1 MKHIFIY
8 LSLLI
13 AVALTSCQKED
24 DLSNEIDFSNIYA
37 IADSDDPV
45 QHLRYQIFTDYGVSV
60 YFNDTIGRYYVR
72 NDINGNPYYRYETI
86 DPSWAF
92 YTNNSD
98 DMSSSDYIYK
108 YYYVEGEDRQI
119 TCLERV
125 RAFLDSMVEE
135 MYPTMIML
143 ADSVE
148 VLNSAGERVNVFG
161 SISEEDGMIAFSN
174 VYYTNFRFLLLTN
187 FADYFEESMDGV
199 YIDLER
205 ALVMIKISNYTDKV
219 DEFYSISDATADYGV
234 DITNDYPT
242 EPPYYPEWFDANYV
256 AYGRPISF
264 FNTDYRD
271 YVAARYWNGQ
281 GFQLTEEQLDDFVES
296 SRIAYAAIVGPHGFV
311 CPSGVSGSS
320 AIYTL
325 PANNDIGRSTDL
337 SYYTELTLQF
347 SLEEFTHYWGSY
359 PKVMRKYNIIRDII
373 VNDMG
378 VDLE

>member
-119 TCLERV
+119 TCLE
-125 RAFLDSMVEE
+125 
-135 MYPTMIML
+135 
-143 ADSVE
+143 
-148 VLNSAGERVNVFG
+148 
-161 SISEEDGMIAFSN
+161 
-174 VYYTNFRFLLLTN
+174 
-187 FADYFEESMDGV
+187 
-199 YIDLER
+199 
-205 ALVMIKISNYTDKV
+205 
-219 DEFYSISDATADYGV
+219 
-234 DITNDYPT
+234 
-242 EPPYYPEWFDANYV
+242 
-256 AYGRPISF
+256 
-264 FNTDYRD
+264 
-271 YVAARYWNGQ
+271 
-281 GFQLTEEQLDDFVES
+281 
-296 SRIAYAAIVGPHGFV
+296 
-311 CPSGVSGSS
+311 
-320 AIYTL
+320 
-325 PANNDIGRSTDL
+325 
-337 SYYTELTLQF
+337 
-347 SLEEFTHYWGSY
+347 
-359 PKVMRKYNIIRDII
+359 
-373 VNDMG
+373 
-378 VDLE
+378 